1 MKKFIRNIII
11 GMLVI
16 GAVVGLAAF
25 KMNDNATYAEQLMAQ
40 GMITIKNTTSFELQN
55 LTILY
60 NNEKEITADVIN
72 PGESVKVEVLEDAKP
87 VVSVKITGTT
97 KGGMKLYGLFTGLI
111 NNETCFTVYLDED
124 MTLGMNSNIVN
135 EWV

>member
-25 KMNDNATYAEQLMAQ
+25 KMNDNATCAEQLMAQ
-40 GMITIKNTTSFELQN
+40 DMITIKNTTPFELQN

-60 NNEKEITADVIN
+60 NNENEITADVIN

-124 MTLGMNSNIVN
+124 ITLGMNSNIVN
-135 EWV
+135 E

>member
-16 GAVVGLAAF
+16 GAVVGLTVF
-25 KMNDNATYAEQLMAQ
+25 KVDDNQAYAEQLMAQ
-40 GMITIKNTTSFELQN
+40 DMITIKNTTPFELQN

-124 MTLGMNSNIVN
+124 ITLGMNSNIVN

>member
-1 MKKFIRNIII
+1 MKKFLRNIII
-11 GMLVI
+11 GVLVI
-16 GAVVGLAAF
+16 GAVAGLAAF
-25 KMNDNATYAEQLMAQ
+25 KADDNKTYAEQLMAQ
-40 GMITIKNTTSFELQN
+40 DMITIKNTTPFELQN

-135 EWV
+135 E